1 MAWVLVRLKLRMLR
15 NRIAHTSV
23 MSLIGFVLL
32 WMGAFGGGILAGAG
46 FAAAM
51 RYFDDS
57 LPRVLAVGFNLAGLA
72 WIVVPVVAASLDDS
86 LEPRRFELLPLAT
99 GRLASGLLIA
109 GMVGPGAIG
118 TALALG
124 AGLMYGTASATTAIP
139 LLIVSIAATLA
150 MVATARWITTVLSD
164 LLRRRRSQEI
174 VAMVMGLLLAVPGL
188 ASVAIAE
195 NGLAV
200 DDGSA
205 SLLDA
210 LVGTPFGSFAG
221 AAASIAGGTW
231 LAALAWLTYGLGYL
245 VLMAW
250 AFGRALDRL
259 QTRSA
264 VSGPK
269 AVSEHSS
276 LMPARI
282 PLPVGPIGGVAA
294 KELRYLRRDVRVRA
308 QFLGGAVAV
317 VVIGFTGGLALLDT
331 PYAPFLAAAAS
342 FIVVTS
348 VIPNQFGF
356 DGGSFWGYQTAVGRM
371 GDVIRGKNLGWGI
384 VAAPVALGFA
394 LAAALASGR
403 WVYVPAAL
411 IASAVV
417 LLVWMAVGNLVSIVG
432 GFRLPESNMFGNRNV
447 SGTAFIWSLVGILA
461 SGVLM
466 LPAAAS
472 VGLPALVWGP
482 GAATVGALVALAYA
496 AVLYRI
502 GLSWADRLVDSRA
515 LDLLARIDREM

>member
-1 MAWVLVRLKLRMLR
+1 LAWVFVRLKLRMLR
-15 NRIAHTSV
+15 NRIARTSV
-23 MSLIGFVLL
+23 MSLVGFVLL

-46 FAAAM
+46 FAAVM
-51 RYFDDS
+51 RYFDDA
-57 LPRVLAVGFNLAGLA
+57 LLRVLAVGFNLIGLA
-72 WIVVPVVAASLDDS
+72 WVVVPVVAASLDDS
-86 LEPRRFELLPLAT
+86 LEPRRFELLPLPT
-99 GRLASGLLIA
+99 GRLARGLLVA
-109 GMVGPGAIG
+109 GLVGPGALA
-118 TALALG
+118 TLLALG
-124 AGLMYGTASATTAIP
+124 AGMAYGIASVTTILP
-139 LLIVSIAATLA
+139 LLIVAILATLA
-150 MVATARWITTVLSD
+150 MAATARWFTTVLSD
-164 LLRRRRSQEI
+164 LLRRRRAQEI
-174 VAMVMGLLLAVPGL
+174 VVLVMALLLALPGL
-188 ASVAIAE
+188 ASVAIVE

-200 DDGSA
+200 GEGAA

-210 LVGTPFGSFAG
+210 LAWTPFGSFAS
-221 AAASIAGGTW
+221 ASASIVQRSWISAIAW
-231 LAALAWLTYGLGYL
+231 LAYGLAYL
-245 VLMAW
+245 TLMAW

-269 AVSEHSS
+269 AVSGSSS
-276 LMPARI
+276 LMPAHI
-282 PLPVGPIGGVAA
+282 PLPAGPVGGVAA

-356 DGGSFWGYQTAVGRM
+356 DGGSFWGYQTAVGRI

-384 VAAPVALGFA
+384 IGAPVALVFA

-403 WVYVPAAL
+403 WVYVPASL

-432 GFRLPESNMFGNRNV
+432 GFRLPESNMFGNRNM

-461 SGVLM
+461 SGILM
-466 LPAAAS
+466 LPAAAAI
-472 VGLPALVWGP
+472 GLPALVWGP
-482 GAATVGALVALAYA
+482 GPATVGALVALGYA
-496 AVLYRI
+496 VVLYRI
-502 GLSWADRLVDSRA
+502 GLSWADRLADSRA
-515 LDLLARIDREM
+515 LDLLAAIDREQ